1 MASLSQ
7 LCYEGV
13 MFYFDHAA
21 SSRLYPEVIEILS
34 TRYQDSYGNPGA
46 AHLYGVSLRK
56 KIEELRLNF
65 LQKFFKSEGDFLV
78 TSSATLANNVAILA
92 PMTAAHEASKGEVI
106 YFEGDHPSVVKPIL
120 ELEKRGWTLKPITLD
135 EHKIMELDSVLDL
148 ITEKTKLLV
157 LTSVNNQSGQL
168 FPVKEIA
175 LQARLK
181 NPNLLIHLDASQSF
195 AKFSEEY
202 NLFDSVTVSS
212 HKMGGPKSVA
222 GLLIKNP
229 KLYQPIFFGGGQ
241 QGGLYSGTEDIV
253 LLEAFHKA
261 AELSFMQQSESL
273 EKIKKMNEELRSTLE
288 GFDLGFE
295 FPFPNSSPYIL
306 TFLTKAIP
314 SDVFL
319 RLCENKNI
327 FLSSTAACSS
337 RIKGFNPTFKH
348 LGLEEKWHKHVV
360 RLSFS
365 SQTSESEFQGLIT
378 GLTSVI
384 QENSFL
390 FKKNKR

>member
-1 MASLSQ
+1 MASFSQ
-7 LCYEGV
+7 LCYEGG

-21 SSRLYPEVIEILS
+21 SSRIYPEVIEILGS
-34 TRYQDSYGNPGA
+34 RYKDSFGNPGA
-46 AHLYGVSLRK
+46 AHLYGLSLRK
-56 KIEELRLNF
+56 KIDELRLNF
-65 LQKFFKSEGDFLV
+65 LQNFFQSEGDFLV

-92 PMTAAHEASKGEVI
+92 PMIIDDVSSINEVI

-120 ELEKRGWTLKPITLD
+120 ELGKRGWTLRPIALN
-135 EHKIMELDSVLDL
+135 EHKEMMIDTVLDL
-148 ITEKTKLLV
+148 VSTKTKLLV

-181 NPNLLIHLDASQSF
+181 NPELLIHLDASQSF
-195 AKFSEEY
+195 AKFTEEY

-222 GLLIKNP
+222 GLMIKNP

-241 QGGLYSGTEDIV
+241 QGGLYSGTEDVV

-261 AELSFMQQSESL
+261 AELSFKELPESFD
-273 EKIKKMNEELRSTLE
+273 KIKKMNEELRSTLID
-288 GFDLGFE
+288 FDLGFE
-295 FPFPNSSPYIL
+295 FPFPHSSPYIL
-306 TFLTKAIP
+306 TFLSKSIP

-365 SQTSESEFQGLIT
+365 SQTSPSEFQGLLS